1 MKFLAVAALFVASVI
16 AVPTEEVRTN
26 YDPCTST
33 LFSNVLCC
41 ATDALGIIGLDCEVP
56 SETPH
61 DARHFAEICARTGQQ
76 PKCCVLPVLDQAVL
90 CDNPVGI

>member
-41 ATDALGIIGLDCEVP
+41 ATDALGIIGLDCEV
-56 SETPH
+56 
-61 DARHFAEICARTGQQ
+61 R
-76 PKCCVLPVLDQAVL
+76 K
-90 CDNPVGI
+90 